1 MQENGAS
8 VSAYSKAVTSLACS
22 WRLFCFRVCFLPL
35 GTSWGCTSPRRERA
49 PTICRR
55 SPSREVL
62 PSQKPFQSVR
72 KKPLRGNPRRIR
84 ERQTVRNGSFTTRV
98 KKTKTR
104 SEEHTSE
111 LQSRRDLVCRL
122 LLEKKNGHISS

>member
-104 SEEHTSE
+104 TEEHTSE
-111 LQSRRDLVCRL
+111 LQPLTKLVC
-122 LLEKKNGHISS
+122 